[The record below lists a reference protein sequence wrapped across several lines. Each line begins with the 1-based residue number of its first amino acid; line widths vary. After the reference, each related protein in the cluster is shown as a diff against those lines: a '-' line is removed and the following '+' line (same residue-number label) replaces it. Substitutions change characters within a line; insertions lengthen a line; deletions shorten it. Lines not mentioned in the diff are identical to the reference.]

1 MKLRWLGVALAAGA
15 LAFAGCGDDE
25 DEAASGGSAESTPA
39 ATATAEKFPADST
52 LGKIQAKG
60 EITIGVKFD
69 VPPFGVKNPQ
79 SGEVEGFD
87 VEMGKAVAAK
97 LGVKPKFIE
106 AISDNRIPFL
116 EDGTADLILSTM
128 TINEERVEQIEFSDP
143 YFIARG
149 RVLVPA
155 DSEITG
161 VADLGGKNVCTA
173 LGSTYE
179 ATLKTQAPE
188 AKLKLVDSY
197 SECLELVQN
206 GAVDAVSTDD
216 VILTGMIIQD
226 DTLKMVGDPLT
237 QEPYGAG
244 IKKGETEVVDVRQRG
259 LPGPQGRRNLDEAL
273 RAVDRQVHRRARR
286 AADDHRR
293 RGRGARQEE
302 RHYLSDRPR
311 SAAARADRH
320 AHRPLARV
328 PLGLLGHGAHHRGL
342 VRDRDG
348 RRHARGGT
356 ADRAVEV
363 AAAARRDLRRGL
375 PQHPAA
381 RAAVHLLRRP
391 APGRGG
397 RQRLGGGHGI
407 ARPVHGGVRRRRRC
421 ARASSRSARARSRPR
436 SRSGSPTPRRCAG
449 SCSRRPSARS
459 SRRSAR

>member
-1 MKLRWLGVALAAGA
+1 MKFKWLGVALTVGA
-15 LAFAGCGDDE
+15 FALAGCGDDE
-25 DEAASGGSAESTPA
+25 EPAGEGAATSTPA
-39 ATATAEKFPADST
+39 ASVEKFAADST

-79 SGEVEGFD
+79 SGDVEGFD
-87 VEMGKAVAAK
+87 VEMGKAVATK

-155 DSEITG
+155 DSSITG
-161 VADLGGKNVCTA
+161 VADLAGKNVCTA

-179 ATLKTQAPE
+179 ANLKKQAPK

-226 DTLKMVGDPLT
+226 DTLKMVGDQLT

-244 IKKGETEVVDVRQRG
+244 IKKGETEMVTFVNGVFQELKDNGTWAKLHQEWIGKYTGEKGEPPTIGV
-259 LPGPQGRRNLDEAL
+259 DEA
-273 RAVDRQVHRRARR
+273 V
-286 AADDHRR
+286 
-293 RGRGARQEE
+293 E
-302 RHYLSDRPR
+302 
-311 SAAARADRH
+311 
-320 AHRPLARV
+320 
-328 PLGLLGHGAHHRGL
+328 L
-342 VRDRDG
+342 VKKN
-348 RRHARGGT
+348 
-356 ADRAVEV
+356 
-363 AAAARRDLRRGL
+363 
-375 PQHPAA
+375 
-381 RAAVHLLRRP
+381 
-391 APGRGG
+391 
-397 RQRLGGGHGI
+397 
-407 ARPVHGGVRRRRRC
+407 
-421 ARASSRSARARSRPR
+421 
-436 SRSGSPTPRRCAG
+436 
-449 SCSRRPSARS
+449 
-459 SRRSAR
+459 